1 MGSMGF
7 VRSERR
13 HGAIVAEK
21 DVYMSFDSGLK
32 LSFAEACHNNIV
44 LGSTGSGKTSSA
56 VLQVAASHLKA
67 GHAGLA
73 IDIKGNFS
81 GQLRCLAK
89 NRGREDDIVEF
100 GTFDSA
106 MRVNLLEGMNQTEV
120 TDLLRLLAMSQFSAQ
135 SHNLE
140 WCLKGVRIAADCMEL
155 LGYIKEEHP
164 TMPVGLSALVK
175 ILNDYR
181 FAARLFGFFME
192 CVFDARN
199 PAHAAFADRIKSEH
213 FHVLSY
219 DAKKKDN
226 TNFAEQTTWR
236 LQGIRSGLTE
246 FMDAPGV
253 AANFA
258 APGACGIDLERLIY
272 EEKKVVLLRFGVA
285 TGSVGSWIAR
295 HVLERFYKAVYANG
309 LKLAKDEYVFFIGD
323 EFQDFINLSAGN
335 RMNDNSFT
343 AKAREF
349 RVAQCVA
356 TQSLSALTSRGAS
369 YSAVM
374 EYVNNFS
381 NRVIMYCDDPHTQT
395 MSERYE
401 PDIALNKLGPGE
413 CVLTRFD
420 LTTRRHEHSR
430 ERLQLAHD
438 SLQGELRQTGGEVVV
453 SGPGAG
459 YAPPEAEADLMDI
472 FGLIEA
478 EKKALREE
486 DKLAGGKFDESQSE
500 EAPRRRKRL
509 GERIR
514 RDEAEN
520 AAAEND
526 DAATGVEAVPD
537 ALREIVGKYPE
548 FFPKI
553 DGKNLKIP
561 LGWIAA
567 LDKALEAMRQI
578 GLPLD
583 IQVLRL
589 RSGGSLG
596 VSNAANAYNTD
607 MATRL
612 CNKLLEVTTEICPI
626 CGKRI
631 EQPDMV
637 ECGFCRD
644 CLGRHELLP
653 LHKAKRE
660 EDGSV
665 FFGLQDVREP

>member
-1 MGSMGF
+1 MASMGF
-7 VRSERR
+7 IRPERR
-13 HGAIVAEK
+13 CGPIVAEK
-21 DVYMSFDSGLK
+21 DIYMGFDSGLK
-32 LSFAEACHNNIV
+32 LSFAEACHNNMV
-44 LGSTGSGKTSSA
+44 LGSSGSGKTSSA
-56 VLQVAASHLKA
+56 VLQVAASHLRA

-81 GQLRCLAK
+81 GQLRRLAK
-89 NRGREDDIVEF
+89 NRRREGDIAEF

-120 TDLLRLLAMSQFSAQ
+120 ADLLRLIAMSQFSAQ
-135 SHNLE
+135 SHNLD

-155 LGYIKEEHP
+155 LGYIKEKHP
-164 TMPVGLSALVK
+164 TMPTGLSALVK
-175 ILNDYR
+175 ILNDYLL
-181 FAARLFGFFME
+181 AARLFGFFME
-192 CVFDARN
+192 CVFDAGN
-199 PAHAAFADRIKSEH
+199 SAHAAFADRIKSEH

-219 DAKKKDN
+219 DAKKRDN

-258 APGACGIDLERLIY
+258 APGASGIDLERLIY
-272 EEKKVVLLRFGVA
+272 GERKVVLLRFGVA
-285 TGSVGSWIAR
+285 TGAVGSWIAR
-295 HVLERFYKAVYANG
+295 HMLERFYKAVYANG
-309 LKLAKDEYVFFIGD
+309 LKLADGEYVFFIGD

-430 ERLQLAHD
+430 ECLQLTHD
-438 SLQGELRQTGGEVVV
+438 SLQKELRQAGEDIIAN
-453 SGPGAG
+453 GPGAG
-459 YAPPEAEADLMDI
+459 YARPAEEPDLMDI
-472 FGLIEA
+472 FSVIET
-478 EKKALREE
+478 EKKAFREE
-486 DKLAGGKFDESQSE
+486 RKRGEQETGETQAE
-500 EAPRRRKRL
+500 EKPRRTKRFRDSFRHEEV
-509 GERIR
+509 ER
-514 RDEAEN
+514 N
-520 AAAEND
+520 AA
-526 DAATGVEAVPD
+526 EAVADVVPE

-548 FFPKI
+548 FFPKSY
-553 DGKNLKIP
+553 GKDLAIP
-561 LGWIAA
+561 LGWVSA
-567 LDKALEAMRQI
+567 LGKVLEIMRQT
-578 GLPLD
+578 GLPLN
-583 IQVLRL
+583 IQILRL
-589 RSGGSLG
+589 RSSGSLG
-596 VSNAANAYNTD
+596 VSASAHGFGTD

-612 CNKLLEVTTEICPI
+612 CNRLLEVTAEICPI

-637 ECGFCRD
+637 ERGFCPD
-644 CLGRHELLP
+644 CLGRHELLL

-660 EDGSV
+660 EDGSA
-665 FFGLQDVREP
+665 FSGL